1 MIEIL
6 KYENNLLNDWDCF
19 VDQANNGTI
28 FHKQK
33 FLSYH
38 VDRKFQDFS
47 LLFKKRGKIIAVFP
61 AAIQKEGSK
70 KILFSHPGAS
80 FGGLVYQNLS
90 FEDCWSI
97 IDLIEKTASENQLDD
112 IFIIQP
118 PNIFNKYQNN
128 EIVDYCLRRKKYNTS
143 ENYLSSVLLLE
154 NNINEQL
161 KKIARNKNRSE
172 AYYDNLITK
181 NKLRFE
187 WVECF
192 DDFYPILT
200 KNKEKHDSKPTHS
213 LEELKKLKSL
223 FPNEI
228 LQLMLY
234 NNQKPIGGMTIFK
247 ANQNSAII
255 FYSMFDYAYNAM
267 QPIILLMQYL
277 IKWAQKNHIG
287 AIDYGISHQPNDNDP
302 LALNKSLI
310 KFKEEFGCFASIRNT
325 YRKSE

>member
-6 KYENNLLNDWDCF
+6 KYENNLLNEWDSF
-19 VDQANNGTI
+19 IEHSNNGTI

-61 AAIQKEGSK
+61 AAIQLENYK

-80 FGGLVYQNLS
+80 FGGIIYHNLS
-90 FEDCWSI
+90 FEDCWTI
-97 IDLIEKTASENQLDD
+97 IELIEKIALENKLDE

-118 PNIFNKYQNN
+118 PNIFQKYKNN
-128 EIVDYCLRRKKYNTS
+128 EIVDYCLRRKKYNTN

-154 NNINEQL
+154 DNINNQL

-172 AYYDNLITK
+172 SYYDSLITK
-181 NKLRFE
+181 NELRFE
-187 WVECF
+187 WVDNF
-192 DDFYPILT
+192 DDFYPILI
-200 KNKEKHDSKPTHS
+200 KNKEKHNAKPTHTLKE
-213 LEELKKLKSL
+213 LETLKSL

-234 NNQKPIGGMTIFK
+234 DNKNPIGGMTVFM
-247 ANQNSAII
+247 ANQNSLII
-255 FYSMFDYAYNAM
+255 FYSMFDYTYSSM
-267 QPIILLMQYL
+267 QPIILLMQYV
-277 IKWAQKNHIG
+277 IKWAKKNKLQF
-287 AIDYGISHQPNDNDP
+287 IDYGISHQPNADDS
-302 LALNKSLI
+302 LALNESLI